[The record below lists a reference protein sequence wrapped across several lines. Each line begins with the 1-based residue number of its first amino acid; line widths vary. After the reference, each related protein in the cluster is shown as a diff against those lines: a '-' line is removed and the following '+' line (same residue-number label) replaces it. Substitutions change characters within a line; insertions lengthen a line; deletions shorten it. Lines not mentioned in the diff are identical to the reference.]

1 MGWNKVE
8 YNNKSETSFRNGI
21 NQILP
26 LNSEMLLVYGGST
39 GRDLMK
45 KSAVY
50 ILNKQEMVKIDNRM
64 FDEIRKLSKKSK
76 RLSKILFP
84 NNNNNNK
91 KNE

>member
-1 MGWNKVE
+1 
-8 YNNKSETSFRNGI
+8 
-21 NQILP
+21 
-26 LNSEMLLVYGGST
+26 
-39 GRDLMK
+39 MK

-84 NNNNNNK
+84 NNNNK